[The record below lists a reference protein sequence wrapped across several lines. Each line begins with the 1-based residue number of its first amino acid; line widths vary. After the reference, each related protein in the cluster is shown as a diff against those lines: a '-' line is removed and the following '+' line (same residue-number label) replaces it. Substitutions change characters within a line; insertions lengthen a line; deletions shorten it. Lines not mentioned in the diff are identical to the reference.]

1 MRRPVPDDW
10 VDPLWV
16 WHRGGVTPQPN
27 PNRSQSE
34 FLMPNCSSCQVNC
47 NRRFLSCLIPSSA
60 RRPSW
65 PLANFSG
72 VVFCGFSAK
81 QRLWVVSVG
90 KVSVLFFVHN
100 CSLSLWKT
108 HNPPISFFLQ
118 VWNLMAA
125 GADQRTALSFLSGLH
140 VAEFADQSSANT
152 CSNSNNYNFDRY
164 WKRNNSFIMADFL
177 NQLLSLLGCFCNG
190 LIKWL

>member
-1 MRRPVPDDW
+1 MIGLIHCECGTEGASRRSLIPT
-10 VDPLWV
+10 
-16 WHRGGVTPQPN
+16 GA
-27 PNRSQSE
+27 SQS
-34 FLMPNCSSCQVNC
+34 FWCQIAAHVRLTVMYY
-47 NRRFLSCLIPSSA
+47 RRFLSCLIPSSA

-100 CSLSLWKT
+100 CSLSLWKAQ
-108 HNPPISFFLQ
+108 NPPISFFLQ

-125 GADQRTALSFLSGLH
+125 GADQRAALSFLSGLH